1 MIYAM
6 AVEKLAQIE
15 VPERAHFVRSIYL
28 ELARVGS
35 HLFGLWAYAN
45 MLGFDTVAQWAMYH
59 RDLVLDLFE
68 ELTGGRVYH
77 IYIWPGGVRRDFPPG
92 FKDKIVKTLH
102 SIGSCVPDYDSTF
115 FNNRVFYE
123 RANGIG
129 RLTREQAKQ
138 WGATG
143 QTLRATGMRFDIR
156 KVEPYAA
163 YEKVDWDVPV
173 RKGGDAYSRV
183 WVIRDEM
190 IESVHMIF
198 KLLDA
203 MPGGPV
209 YNRIPNPFKW
219 KVPAGDAYVRCES
232 SRGELGLYMVSNG
245 GGQTLQGALQDTIL
259 SERFARSGETA
270 EEREYSRCWKHNDQP
285 VCRGSR
291 DRQMKEHPTQKK
303 GSVVSPFKAIRY
315 LFRKPQTLRYPFEP
329 KEPALRYRGFH
340 LNDWDMCTGCG
351 NCADICPNDAVTM
364 VEIPEMEPRP
374 GRKNERPKLDYG
386 RCCFCGLCVDICPSR
401 FPETIQGLF
410 PYPL

>member
-1 MIYAM
+1 MEILTRDSNNQTSVSARELELYFGPQHLGMVGNFSITLKVQGDRILEARANPGYLHRGFEKLMEYRTWIQNFPLVCRINVVEPDHIEMIYAM

-45 MLGFDTVAQWAMYH
+45 MLGFDTVAHWAMYH
-59 RDLVLDLFE
+59 RDLILDLFE

-77 IYIWPGGVRRDFPPG
+77 IYIWPGGVRRDLPPG
-92 FKDKIVKTLH
+92 FKDKIAKTLH

-123 RANGIG
+123 RAHGVG
-129 RLTREQAKQ
+129 RLTRQQAKQ

-143 QTLRATGMRFDIR
+143 QTLRATGMKFDIR

-163 YEKVDWDVPV
+163 YERVDWDVPV
-173 RKGGDAYSRV
+173 REGGDAYSRV

-245 GGQTLQGALQDTIL
+245 GDKPYRVHFRTPSYPNGLLVL
-259 SERFARSGETA
+259 
-270 EEREYSRCWKHNDQP
+270 EELLKNASIADVGNIMISLYVVAPEI
-285 VCRGSR
+285 
-291 DRQMKEHPTQKK
+291 DR
-303 GSVVSPFKAIRY
+303 
-315 LFRKPQTLRYPFEP
+315 
-329 KEPALRYRGFH
+329 
-340 LNDWDMCTGCG
+340 
-351 NCADICPNDAVTM
+351 
-364 VEIPEMEPRP
+364 
-374 GRKNERPKLDYG
+374 
-386 RCCFCGLCVDICPSR
+386 
-401 FPETIQGLF
+401 
-410 PYPL
+410 